1 MRLHFLNLHRRG
13 CLWYFLLLV
22 HTKLLFLVFFFFSP
36 LRARDTLTLSKLFLY
51 LFLFVCFLGAFF
63 VVVFFL
69 QCYYSRYLRFKLW
82 GKKNQNRIVYFSQS
96 MELCLIIHNIYR
108 NPAESISQNVNQNQ
122 NPTFIFRMD
131 SDNKV
136 IVKSFYNR
144 NTKSVN
150 AIV

>member
-1 MRLHFLNLHRRG
+1 
-13 CLWYFLLLV
+13 
-22 HTKLLFLVFFFFSP
+22 
-36 LRARDTLTLSKLFLY
+36 
-51 LFLFVCFLGAFF
+51 
-63 VVVFFL
+63 
-69 QCYYSRYLRFKLW
+69 
-82 GKKNQNRIVYFSQS
+82 

-150 AIV
+150 AIVWSLEKEIKEELALGP

>member
-22 HTKLLFLVFFFFSP
+22 HTKLFFFVCFFSP

-51 LFLFVCFLGAFF
+51 LFFFVCFLGAFF
-63 VVVFFL
+63 VVVVFSLVLL
-69 QCYYSRYLRFKLW
+69 QQVFTFQTL
-82 GKKNQNRIVYFSQS
+82 GKKKQNRIVYFSQS

-108 NPAESISQNVNQNQ
+108 NPAESISQNLNQNQ